1 MLTRFIKETLTSTL
15 IRYGNDKHTAMAQT
29 VGLPAAMTV
38 DLILDN
44 KIPERGVQL
53 PTQPHVYLPILEQLE
68 VKGIRFVERIEPYR
82 YNQLEPT
89 GSGVYE

>member
-1 MLTRFIKETLTSTL
+1 MTSTL
-15 IRYGNDKHTAMAQT
+15 IKYGNDQHTAMAET

-44 KIPERGVQL
+44 KIPERGVQV

-68 VKGIRFVERIEPYR
+68 MNGIQFIERVEPYR
-82 YNQLEPT
+82 LNQLLPI
-89 GSGVYE
+89 GSGLYQ